1 MAEVNKHKNKV
12 VLGRKKLSS
21 DEVAAYQ
28 DFNKVLQGHRKM
40 TKRPSFGR
48 KRLFYLIILL
58 IMLIVLIFVLDNK
71 SDKEKEEETQ
81 TETGA
86 LLP

>member
-12 VLGRKKLSS
+12 VLGRKRLSS

-40 TKRPSFGR
+40 TKRPSFGK
-48 KRLFYLIILL
+48 KRLFYLIVLL
-58 IMLIVLIFVLDNK
+58 ILLIVLIFVLDNK
-71 SDKEKEEETQ
+71 SEKEEKEKTKI
-81 TETGA
+81 ETGA
-86 LLP
+86 LFP